1 MTSRAT
7 ILLAVAVIAFFLW
20 LNLAMFRLLDQTID
34 AIATVRAQSAIS
46 MTAGK
51 IQYKC
56 YVERRIR

>member
-7 ILLAVAVIAFFLW
+7 ILLAVAILAGFLW